1 MDPMLTDDAMA
12 PAAFGEPEPEPELL
26 SYDDTVPY
34 EDQVQPESEATSLAN
49 RIGRGKIYL
58 LEDAAPAAGLKRKA
72 HGGEDEEVMMDEE
85 GLDED
90 PEIRSNALF
99 FTGPPIAHLPTT
111 RIFAYATQFEAHPLG
126 LEWVSDTTCVLV
138 FSSKA
143 EARKGYLALQKVP
156 DEEPSLEDGSVTA
169 KSIPVTLWP
178 AEERITRT
186 LGLALGAED
195 KERENE
201 RRKEGLAA
209 PLRVRWARIDDVKK
223 KGARNESEFY
233 RKHGRLAGKEL
244 VNGRDM
250 PSLPGDRK
258 RRRED
263 EDEEATRARLDSELD
278 AFLAEESDEEGAGEK
293 SNGRSLADRFS
304 TVAEAEEVED
314 ETELPASPPSK
325 MRSDYI
331 GEDGRSVLRKRD
343 GRRQGGRQSRQL
355 GSRIVL
361 KVGGSAMERV
371 VTSAVA
377 GGASATGYKVPG
389 RARVMNGVLNESA
402 GEEKGMARDENED
415 REAGE
420 EGVEMM
426 RVRERGGGGGS
437 SSSRGAR
444 PKKTQQELDDELDA
458 FLAQA

>member
-58 LEDAAPAAGLKRKA
+58 LEDAAPAAGLKKA
-72 HGGEDEEVMMDEE
+72 HGGEDEEVMMDED

-126 LEWVSDTTCVLV
+126 LEW
-138 FSSKA
+138 A

-209 PLRVRWARIDDVKK
+209 PLRMRWARIDDVKK

-293 SNGRSLADRFS
+293 SMAGPWLTVSQRLNCLHLPRPRCAPIILVKTAGLFFGNATEGDKGADNLDS
-304 TVAEAEEVED
+304 
-314 ETELPASPPSK
+314 
-325 MRSDYI
+325 
-331 GEDGRSVLRKRD
+331 
-343 GRRQGGRQSRQL
+343 L

-361 KVGGSAMERV
+361 KVGGSAMER
-371 VTSAVA
+371 
-377 GGASATGYKVPG
+377 GGDERGSG
-389 RARVMNGVLNESA
+389 RSLSDRIQGTREGSSHER
-402 GEEKGMARDENED
+402 GDENED

-420 EGVEMM
+420 EGG
-426 RVRERGGGGGS
+426 RNDDRGEVQVVVVPE
-437 SSSRGAR
+437 
-444 PKKTQQELDDELDA
+444 PKKTQQELERRTGRLFGAGNDGAKAAALVLSTSFERPPNSV
-458 FLAQA
+458 FIYYI